1 MSKYICRSDAANN
14 VRELRYMTGVD
25 SSATFYKSH
34 GFDQTISN
42 SEMLVGLILKSS
54 PNQIY
59 RSIFQ
64 WNWAKKLINLS
75 SGTRE
80 TIQDQK
86 VSETYLIMVKKLQ
99 VSFIKKG

>member
-14 VRELRYMTGVD
+14 VKELRYMTGVD

-54 PNQIY
+54 PIKYTDLFSNEIEQ
-59 RSIFQ
+59 
-64 WNWAKKLINLS
+64 KLINLS

-99 VSFIKKG
+99 VSFIKNG